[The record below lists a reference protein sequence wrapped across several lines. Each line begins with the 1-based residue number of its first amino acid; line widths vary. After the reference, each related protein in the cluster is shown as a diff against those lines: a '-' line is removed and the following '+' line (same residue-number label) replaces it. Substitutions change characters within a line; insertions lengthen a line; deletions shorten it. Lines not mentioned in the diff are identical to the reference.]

1 MKLDM
6 EGETTM
12 KPIGKKFTLIELLVV
27 IAIIAI
33 LAGMLLPAL
42 NKARNQAKKVGCINN
57 LKQMGTACVM
67 YMNDYRGYL
76 PGILSAGLKYFPND
90 PARGEFPFS
99 YAMYIY
105 LNLHYAWNPV
115 TNVWGFTRGNPMQCP
130 SDEKHLKAKGEQHYY
145 SYATNYY
152 ADWRQD
158 FPLMQRPE
166 KMKKP
171 SGFIYLGDA
180 DNSTS
185 TPFTFGVNQY
195 PFKTV
200 SPSDGYIDF
209 RHELNANL
217 LWMDM
222 HADSRRLGD
231 LFGKTTLV
239 YSTTP

>member
-1 MKLDM
+1 MKRNGR
-6 EGETTM
+6 E
-12 KPIGKKFTLIELLVV
+12 FTLIELLVV

-42 NKARNQAKKVGCINN
+42 NKVRNQAKKIGCINN

-76 PGILSAGLKYFPND
+76 PGVLTTGVYYFPNE
-90 PARGEFPFS
+90 PLRGEFPFS
-99 YAMYIY
+99 YAMHVY
-105 LNLHYAWNPV
+105 LRLRYVWNPV
-115 TNVWGFTRGNPMQCP
+115 RDGWGFPKGNPMQCP
-130 SDEKHLKAKGEQHYY
+130 ADDDHLKAKGEQHYY
-145 SYATNYY
+145 SYSTSYY
-152 ADWRQD
+152 TDWRLNNPQ
-158 FPLMQRPE
+158 MQRPE

-180 DNSTS
+180 ANSTL
-185 TPFTFGVNQY
+185 TPFAFGINQY

-222 HADSRRLGD
+222 HADSKKLGD

-239 YSTTP
+239 YSTNP